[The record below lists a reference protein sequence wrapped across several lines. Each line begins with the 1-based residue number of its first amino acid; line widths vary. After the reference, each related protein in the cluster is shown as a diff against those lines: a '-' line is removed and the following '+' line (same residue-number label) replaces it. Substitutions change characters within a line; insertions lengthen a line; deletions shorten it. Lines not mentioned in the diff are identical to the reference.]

1 LNIIIASNNRDGIQ
15 FAIEVVVKMAEAG
28 EYGVGF
34 MIKNGFWI
42 PACAGMTIK
51 GGKRAKSG
59 RF

>member
-1 LNIIIASNNRDGIQ
+1 VVP
-15 FAIEVVVKMAEAG
+15 FAIELVVKMAEAG

-34 MIKNGFWI
+34 MIKKGFWI

-51 GGKRAKSG
+51 GGKRSKAV